1 MIDCLGGGG
10 AVADATTAA
19 TAAAAAVAAA
29 EGDEWMLLR
38 ETCTTMAP
46 RLQKRPRALAVR

>member
-1 MIDCLGGGG
+1 MIDCLGDG
-10 AVADATTAA
+10 AAAADDVAD
-19 TAAAAAVAAA
+19 AAAAAVAAA